1 MMMKTTL
8 LGLTGGIG
16 SGKSTVAQMLQELGA
31 TVIDADAI
39 SRQIS
44 AADGLAIPALQAA
57 FGPAVIAADGSL
69 DRPAMRQLMVQD
81 NLVKSQLEAIIH
93 PLVGREI
100 AAQQH
105 RAVQLGSKLVVL
117 DIPLLVES
125 PRWRPQLD
133 LILVV
138 DCAPET
144 QVQRVLARP
153 SSQGWTAEQVSQVM
167 NAQAGRAQ
175 RLAAA
180 DIVICNEG
188 IDLPAL
194 RLLVVQI
201 ALQFGL

>member
-16 SGKSTVAQMLQELGA
+16 SGKSSVAQMLQELGA

-44 AADGLAIPALQAA
+44 AAGGLAIPALQAA

-153 SSQGWTAEQVSQVM
+153 SSQGWTAEQVSQVI

-180 DIVICNEG
+180 DMVICNEG
-188 IDLPAL
+188 IDLTAL

>member
-44 AADGLAIPALQAA
+44 AAGGLAIPALQAA

-105 RAVQLGSKLVVL
+105 RAVELGSELVVL

-153 SSQGWTAEQVSQVM
+153 SSQGWTAEQVSQVI

-188 IDLPAL
+188 VDLPAL

>member
-69 DRPAMRQLMVQD
+69 DRPAMRQLMVQ
-81 NLVKSQLEAIIH
+81 NSLVKSQLEAIIH

-144 QVQRVLARP
+144 QEQRVLARP
-153 SSQGWTAEQVSQVM
+153 SSQGWTAEQVSQVI

>member
-1 MMMKTTL
+1 MKTTL

-44 AADGLAIPALQAA
+44 AAGGLAIPALQAA

-93 PLVGREI
+93 PLVGDEI
-100 AAQQH
+100 ATQQN
-105 RAVQLGSKLVVL
+105 RAVQAGSKLLVL

-125 PRWRPQLD
+125 PRWRPHLEF
-133 LILVV
+133 ILVV

-144 QVQRVLARP
+144 QVQRVLTRP
-153 SSQGWTAEQVSQVM
+153 SSQGWTAEQVSQVI

-180 DIVICNEG
+180 DMVICNEG

>member
-1 MMMKTTL
+1 MTKTTL

-16 SGKSTVAQMLQELGA
+16 SGKSTVAQMLQQQGA
-31 TVIDADAI
+31 TLIDADAV
-39 SRQIS
+39 SRQLSS
-44 AADGLAIPALQAA
+44 AGGLAVPALQNA

-69 DRPAMRQLMVQD
+69 DRDAMRQLMVQD
-81 NLVKSQLEAIIH
+81 SLAKARLEAIIH
-93 PLVGREI
+93 PLVG
-100 AAQQH
+100 AKMTAQQH
-105 RAVQLGSKLVVL
+105 RAVQAGCPLIVL

-125 PRWRPQLD
+125 PLWRPQLD

-153 SSQGWTAEQVSQVM
+153 SSQGWTAAQIGQVM
-167 NAQAGRAQ
+167 SLQVGRAQ
-175 RLAAA
+175 SLAAA

-188 IDLPAL
+188 IDLHAL

-201 ALQFGL
+201 AVQFGL

>member
-1 MMMKTTL
+1 MTKTTL

-16 SGKSTVAQMLQELGA
+16 SGKSTVAQMLQQMGA
-31 TVIDADAI
+31 VVIDADAI
-39 SRQIS
+39 SRQTS
-44 AADGLAIPALQAA
+44 AAGGIAIPALQAA
-57 FGPAVIAADGSL
+57 FGPTVIADNGSL
-69 DRPAMRQLMVQD
+69 DRAAMRQLMVQD
-81 NLVKSQLEAIIH
+81 SLAKARLEAIIH
-93 PLVGREI
+93 PLVGDEI
-100 AAQQH
+100 ATQQN
-105 RAVQLGSKLVVL
+105 RAVQAGSKLIAL

-125 PRWRPQLD
+125 ARWRPQLD
-133 LILVV
+133 FLLVV

-153 SSQGWTAEQVSQVM
+153 SSQGWTAEQVSQVI

>member
-69 DRPAMRQLMVQD
+69 DRPAMRQLMVQ
-81 NLVKSQLEAIIH
+81 NSLVKSQLEAIIH

-125 PRWRPQLD
+125 PPWRPQLD

-144 QVQRVLARP
+144 QVQRVLDRP

-180 DIVICNEG
+180 DMVICNEG
-188 IDLPAL
+188 IDLTAL